1 MPRTRYVLVG
11 TGGRSRMYYEA
22 LATTYK
28 ESCELLAFCD
38 LNQTRMDYANRILA
52 ERCNHPP
59 VRTYEAERFDE
70 MIRREKP
77 DCVIVTTIDRTHHRY
92 ITRAME
98 LGCDVITEKP
108 MTTDEPK
115 CQAILDT
122 IKKTGRSLRVT
133 FNYRYAPASSKVRE
147 LVMDGAVGRPLAV
160 SLEWILDT
168 VHGADYF
175 RRWHRDKRNSG
186 GLLVH
191 KATHHFDLVNFWIAD
206 RPDTVF
212 AFGDLLFYGR
222 ANAEERGETK
232 FYYRAHGSEFA
243 KDDPFALHM
252 KGIPAMENLYLNA
265 EHEDGY
271 IRDQSVF
278 GDGISIE
285 DTMSLAV
292 RYRSGAL
299 LTYSLLAYAPWE
311 GYNLS
316 ITGTEGRIESTV
328 AHRSYINAAGDVG
341 IEGTNAFERIRVFP
355 MWKKPYDVEVP
366 SAEGGH
372 GGGDPI
378 LLESLFGNPPPDPLQ
393 RAASHVDGAYS
404 ILVGIAA
411 NRSIRTGMPVRVD
424 DLVTF

>member
-1 MPRTRYVLVG
+1 
-11 TGGRSRMYYEA
+11 
-22 LATTYK
+22 
-28 ESCELLAFCD
+28 
-38 LNQTRMDYANRILA
+38 
-52 ERCNHPP
+52 
-59 VRTYEAERFDE
+59 
-70 MIRREKP
+70 
-77 DCVIVTTIDRTHHRY
+77 
-92 ITRAME
+92 
-98 LGCDVITEKP
+98 
-108 MTTDEPK
+108 
-115 CQAILDT
+115 
-122 IKKTGRSLRVT
+122 
-133 FNYRYAPASSKVRE
+133 
-147 LVMDGAVGRPLAV
+147 
-160 SLEWILDT
+160 
-168 VHGADYF
+168 
-175 RRWHRDKRNSG
+175 
-186 GLLVH
+186 
-191 KATHHFDLVNFWIAD
+191 
-206 RPDTVF
+206 
-212 AFGDLLFYGR
+212 
-222 ANAEERGETK
+222 
-232 FYYRAHGSEFA
+232 
-243 KDDPFALHM
+243 
-252 KGIPAMENLYLNA
+252 
-265 EHEDGY
+265 
-271 IRDQSVF
+271 
-278 GDGISIE
+278 
-285 DTMSLAV
+285 MSLAV